1 MEQNYD
7 IIMRGGSVADGT
19 GRAPFVADIAIDGGR
34 IVAIGE
40 IDGHGHEEIDATGL
54 IVTPGFVDTHTR
66 YDGQITWESRM
77 KRPPIMASRRW

>member
-7 IIMRGGSVADGT
+7 IILRGGSVADGT

-40 IDGHGHEEIDATGL
+40 IDGHGHEEIDAAGL